1 MALGRTPL
9 TRFKRWINATFTEWA
24 ARRNGRRHTPRD
36 NANAARDVTGPL
48 GAPMSGTYNQLA
60 RSSDA
65 YIKSFDRRL
74 PPSIHISERDR
85 IRHGDAIPMAERA
98 IADWKTDNRTDD
110 PS

>member
-1 MALGRTPL
+1 M
-9 TRFKRWINATFTEWA
+9 KMWINAIFTEWA
-24 ARRNGRRHTPRD
+24 ARRTGRRHTPRD

-48 GAPMSGTYNQLA
+48 GVATSVVYNELE

-85 IRHGDAIPMAERA
+85 VRHSDAIPVVERG
-98 IADWKTDNRTDD
+98 IADWKIDNRTD
-110 PS
+110 PSWG